1 MHDNDNTHE
10 LKVLMLDTATGFY
23 RMRRYRVGD
32 FFFFHVGITGEGDHF
47 QPVQQGPGN
56 QIDGVGRGDEH
67 DVGEIERRVQ
77 RIKDKGKER
86 KTADQTEKRLI
97 SIAYTPYVRPWIR
110 ELSFQRVGPVY
121 PLRTGIVEAM
131 GELERCP
138 RCGHAAFMGKRGQ
151 RWQAVDGVPKWFGK
165 AKGLARKAH
174 REFVETMY
182 ARSFV
187 KHANLGC
194 PAPLIR
200 GKARGQDVCIH
211 YCFVFFS

>member
-77 RIKDKGKER
+77 RIKDKGKENCR
-86 KTADQTEKRLI
+86 SDGKTFNIYRLYAI
-97 SIAYTPYVRPWIR
+97 CEALDKGTFVSTSWSG
-110 ELSFQRVGPVY
+110 LSSSYRD
-121 PLRTGIVEAM
+121 
-131 GELERCP
+131 
-138 RCGHAAFMGKRGQ
+138 RG
-151 RWQAVDGVPKWFGK
+151 GNG
-165 AKGLARKAH
+165 
-174 REFVETMY
+174 
-182 ARSFV
+182 
-187 KHANLGC
+187 
-194 PAPLIR
+194 
-200 GKARGQDVCIH
+200 
-211 YCFVFFS
+211 